1 MNGKV
6 VKLQT
11 RRYDAAS
18 KTARTNNWLTPA
30 TDANA
35 AIVNPQ
41 LIRNRARDLVRNNP
55 WISKGVSVITNNVVG
70 YGIRC
75 QWAASTK
82 RAAKRASD
90 LWAAWAESTQCDAQ
104 GLTNFYG
111 VQQTVMRAVATDG
124 ECLVRLRPRR
134 PEDGLAVPFQLQVME
149 ADYLY
154 EFNDGPT
161 PSGGY
166 IQRGKEYD
174 PIGRCVAYWLYRFHP
189 GSQGRF
195 AGSFSAQYSRVP
207 ASEVIHVFRAD
218 RPGQERGVSWIAP
231 VMIRCRDFDIFEDA
245 FLSRQK
251 LANLFAG
258 FLYTDNPE
266 DTSELTDIE
275 ELIPGSLYTLPP
287 ERRIE
292 FNAPPPAADHGPY
305 SVEVKMGIAAGLGV
319 TYEALTGDFSR
330 VNFSSGRMG
339 WQEFGRS
346 VDSWRWQM
354 LIPQLCERVAQW
366 FADFSGMAGLS
377 HSWTPPARTMVD
389 PAREIPAIVDMVRAG
404 FMSMPEAIRSF
415 GYDPQY
421 VVDEYAAF
429 NAYLDE
435 KGVILDTDPR
445 KVSKQGKSNDPQGV
459 TDAANTTTQ

>member
-1 MNGKV
+1 MSGDNV

-18 KTARTNNWLTPA
+18 RTARTNGWVTPA

-35 AIVNPQ
+35 AIVNPN

-55 WISKGVSVITNNVVG
+55 WVAKGVGVITNNVVG
-70 YGIRC
+70 YGIRA
-75 QWAASTK
+75 QWSAPTK

-111 VQQTVMRAVATDG
+111 LQQVVMRAVATDG
-124 ECLVRLRPRR
+124 ECLVRMRPRR
-134 PEDGLAVPFQLQVME
+134 PEDRLAVPLQLQALE
-149 ADYLY
+149 CDHLY

-161 PSGGY
+161 AIGGY
-166 IQRGKEYD
+166 IQRGIEYD
-174 PIGRCVAYWLYRFHP
+174 PIGRRIAYYLYRFHP
-189 GSQGRF
+189 GATGRF
-195 AGSFSAQYSRVP
+195 AGSFGAQYSRVP
-207 ASEVIHVFRAD
+207 ADEVIHVFRAD
-218 RPGQERGVSWIAP
+218 RPGQERGVSWLAP

-245 FLSRQK
+245 FLGRQK

-266 DTSELTDIE
+266 DISELTDVE
-275 ELIPGSLYTLPP
+275 ELIPGSLYTLRP

-292 FNAPPPAADHGPY
+292 FNAPPPAADYAPY
-305 SVEVKMGIAAGLGV
+305 TASVLQAIAAGMGI

-330 VNFSSGRMG
+330 VTFSSGRMG

-354 LIPQLCERVAQW
+354 LIPQMCEGVARW
-366 FADFSGMAGLS
+366 FIDFAGLS
-377 HSWTPPARTMVD
+377 GASSTWSPPARIMVD
-389 PAREIPAIVDMVRAG
+389 PAREIPPIIATVRAG
-404 FMSMPEAIRSF
+404 LMTLPEAIRSF
-415 GYDPQY
+415 GYDPAA
-421 VVDEYAAF
+421 VIDEIAAF
-429 NAYLDE
+429 NSELDAA
-435 KGVILDTDPR
+435 GVVLDTDPR
-445 KVSKQGKSNDPQGV
+445 KTSQQGQWQNNGQQQND
-459 TDAANTTTQ
+459 